1 MKSNQIQPPT
11 PAPFQNLSQLGIET
25 LQLWKLYYLLF
36 LFAQCLCYLFCQ
48 LLDGVI
54 HFLQCPFS
62 MGNGSYLLRDTPL
75 YRFCSFF
82 KHFSKRLCTF
92 SLFVSI
98 LSKFYA
104 NFMSKYVKR
113 PLRNL
118 YLLTWVWSQPPIWT
132 MLTLFGP
139 PITYLRISVQI
150 RVGAHWKKLEFGKG
164 QYTFYPV
171 KLSHFAEKIK
181 FVRNTKIS

>member
-1 MKSNQIQPPT
+1 MKGSATNIQIFNWGCDFDKTLRYEVKPNT
-11 PAPFQNLSQLGIET
+11 AAYSCTLSKLISTWNRNSAT
-25 LQLWKLYYLLF
+25 LKTLLPSF

-62 MGNGSYLLRDTPL
+62 MSNGSYLLRDTPL

-104 NFMSKYVKR
+104 NIVS
-113 PLRNL
+113 
-118 YLLTWVWSQPPIWT
+118 
-132 MLTLFGP
+132 
-139 PITYLRISVQI
+139 ISCHSAI
-150 RVGAHWKKLEFGKG
+150 RKSVL
-164 QYTFYPV
+164 V
-171 KLSHFAEKIK
+171 
-181 FVRNTKIS
+181 